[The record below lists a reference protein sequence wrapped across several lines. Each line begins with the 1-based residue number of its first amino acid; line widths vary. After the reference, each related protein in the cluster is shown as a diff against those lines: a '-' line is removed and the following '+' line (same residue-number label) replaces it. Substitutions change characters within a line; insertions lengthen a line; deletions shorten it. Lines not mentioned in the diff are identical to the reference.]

1 MGIWL
6 TSILAQALSFSV
18 EDSAV
23 LRSTLAADVVSLDAE
38 MDPGLTLALRQKR
51 VAWTL
56 GYFPRLTLND
66 FAGSPPGSPT
76 VTHTLNAQAS
86 IAFRRAQLTLSQSGS
101 YGTQNLR
108 VPAIFAPPVAPAV
121 PEPAPEVPEAMPAA
135 DPSPAPPPILAQPT
149 LITAAYD
156 EPIRYANSS
165 SSVALGHVLSR
176 RLTLSE
182 SLGYSFG
189 SGLTTAARALY
200 PRQDQ
205 ASAGVSLGTSVSR
218 TDTLASTL
226 SAQLTTTKNTD
237 ARILSGAE
245 FWSHRF
251 STTVNSDMG
260 AGLAYTESVD
270 PGGSLTSV
278 LPVGSVSVLLQQPRR
293 RVRHSVSLSLGVAPQ
308 VDRVSGTIDS
318 RATWSLT
325 GVRTRGPLTLSLN
338 SAGTSSLDVNSANR
352 FLALGGTAQA
362 SYAVTKEFSG
372 ALSVGGTWQDFRTAT
387 SNAPV
392 WFGAILLTYRL
403 APQPF

>member
-6 TSILAQALSFSV
+6 ASILAQALSFSV
-18 EDSAV
+18 EDSAA
-23 LRSTLAADVVSLDAE
+23 LRSRLAADVVSLDAE

-56 GYFPRLTLND
+56 GYYPQLTLND
-66 FAGSPPGSPT
+66 FAGSPPGSPS
-76 VTHTLNAQAS
+76 VTHTVNAQSS

-108 VPAIFAPPVAPAV
+108 VPAIFAPPV
-121 PEPAPEVPEAMPAA
+121 PEPAREAADAMPAA
-135 DPSPAPPPILAQPT
+135 DPNEALAILAQPT

-165 SSVALGHVLSR
+165 SSVALGHVLSH

-182 SLGYSFG
+182 TLGYSFG
-189 SGLTTAARALY
+189 SGLDTSARALY

-205 ASAGVSLGTSVSR
+205 VGAGVSLGTIVSR
-218 TDTLASTL
+218 NDTLTSSL
-226 SAQLTTTKNTD
+226 SAQLTTTKNTN
-237 ARILSGAE
+237 ARILSGTE
-245 FWSHRF
+245 SWSHRF
-251 STTVNSDMG
+251 SPTVNGDIG

-270 PGGSLTSV
+270 PAGNPTSV
-278 LPVGSVSVLLQQPRR
+278 LPVGSVSVSLQQPRR

-338 SAGTSSLDVNSANR
+338 SAGTSSLDENSANR

-362 SYAVTKEFSG
+362 SYAVTEEFSG
-372 ALSVGGTWQDFRTAT
+372 ALSVGSTWQDFRTAT
-387 SNAPV
+387 STPPV
-392 WFGAILLTYRL
+392 WFGALLLTYRL
-403 APQPF
+403 APQPL

>member
-6 TSILAQALSFSV
+6 SSILAQALSFSV
-18 EDSAV
+18 EDSV
-23 LRSTLAADVVSLDAE
+23 GLRARLAADVVSLDAE

-51 VAWTL
+51 AAWTL
-56 GYFPRLTLND
+56 GYYPRLALND
-66 FAGSPPGSPT
+66 FSGSPPGSPSIS
-76 VTHTLNAQAS
+76 HTLSAQAS

-108 VPAIFAPPVAPAV
+108 VPALFAAPV
-121 PEPAPEVPEAMPAA
+121 PEPAPEAPDAMLPT
-135 DPSPAPPPILAQPT
+135 DPNPAPPPILAQPT

-156 EPIRYANSS
+156 GPIRYANSS
-165 SSVALGHVLSR
+165 SSAALGHVLSR

-182 SLGYSFG
+182 TVGYSFG
-189 SGLTTAARALY
+189 SGLNAPARVLY

-205 ASAGVSLGTSVSR
+205 VGAGVSLGTIVSR
-218 TDTLASTL
+218 TDTLTSAL
-226 SAQLTTTKNTD
+226 NAQLTTTNKTD

-245 FWSHRF
+245 FWAHRF
-251 STTVNSDMG
+251 SSTVNGDIG

-270 PGGSLTSV
+270 PAGSLTSV
-278 LPVGSVSVLLQQPRR
+278 LPVGSVSVSLQQPRR

-338 SAGTSSLDVNSANR
+338 SAGTSSLDQNSANR

-362 SYAVTKEFSG
+362 GYAVTEEFSG
-372 ALSVGGTWQDFRTAT
+372 ALSVGSTWQDFQAAT
-387 SNAPV
+387 STPPV
-392 WFGAILLTYRL
+392 WFGALLLTYRL